1 MNSLFKKGL
10 TLTTLTMLSTLS
22 TFTFAADIGETAKEV
37 GAQVNLITD
46 LMVIG
51 ATLLGIVFLIIGGV
65 NLKKHGDNPQQVP
78 LAKPLIFLGAGALLF
93 GLGSTSTVMQETL
106 FGTESRDTN
115 VNSGTF
121 DNFGS

>member
-10 TLTTLTMLSTLS
+10 SLATLAMIS
-22 TFTFAADIGETAKEV
+22 TFTFADNIGDTATKV
-37 GAQVNLITD
+37 GAQVNLVTD

-78 LAKPLIFLGAGALLF
+78 IAKPLIFLGAGALLF

-106 FGTESRDTN
+106 FGDGTDARSN
-115 VNSGTF
+115 QGGQGTF
-121 DNFGS
+121 SDFG